1 MELEQLIN
9 DYYSVMD
16 REWELEADILVWQN
30 EALYYIAFDLAEQMW
45 FEHER

>member
-16 REWELEADILVWQN
+16 REWELEADVLVWQN
-30 EALYYIAFDLAEQMW
+30 EAIQYIAFDLAEQML